1 MLRPMK
7 QETRAHMLSLLK
19 KDREHHFNAIQ
30 EIDAILERLGAEA
43 PPMKRGPGRP
53 RGSKNKKKTKP
64 GGATKASTKASK
76 KSGKKRTRKG
86 RGLKPGGSRV
96 QGVKQTL
103 ADALTSSPQSPAELQ
118 TKVSNK
124 LGHKVSIATQ
134 LHMLKRDGVAKAVGR
149 GQWIKA

>member
-1 MLRPMK
+1 MLRSMK

-19 KDREHHFNAIQ
+19 KDREHHLNAIQ
-30 EIDAILERLGAEA
+30 EIDAILERIGAEA
-43 PPMKRGPGRP
+43 APAKRGPGRP
-53 RGSKNKKKTKP
+53 RGSKNKKKK
-64 GGATKASTKASK
+64 TKAKGAKKASK

-86 RGLKPGGSRV
+86 RGIKPGGSRV

-103 ADALTSSPQSPAELQ
+103 ADALTSSPQSPADLQ

-149 GQWIKA
+149 GQWVKA

>member
-1 MLRPMK
+1 MLRMMK

-19 KDREHHFNAIQ
+19 KDRDHHLNAIQ
-30 EIDAILERLGAEA
+30 EIDAILERLGAESTTT
-43 PPMKRGPGRP
+43 KRGPGRP
-53 RGSKNKKKTKP
+53 RGSKNKKKARTK
-64 GGATKASTKASK
+64 GAKKASK

-103 ADALTSSPQSPAELQ
+103 ADALTSTPQSPADLQ
-118 TKVSNK
+118 AKVSTK

-149 GQWIKA
+149 GQWVKA